1 MNKPKPTVAIFVFSM
16 LLMSSALSAA
26 GEADVTNVTV
36 RKSSDGRFNFNIT
49 VRSNDKGWNYYV
61 DSFEVLSPDGKV
73 LVTHKLLHPHD
84 DEQPFTRDTGN
95 VSLPAGIRKVIVRAH
110 IKPAGYNGATFPVDL
125 P

>member
-1 MNKPKPTVAIFVFSM
+1 MNKFKSMAAACALGILLTSGASAI
-16 LLMSSALSAA
+16 A

-36 RKSSDGRFNFNIT
+36 RKSSNGQFNFNVTI
-49 VRSNDKGWNYYV
+49 RSNDKGWNYYV

-95 VSLPAGIRKVIVRAH
+95 VNIPSGIKKVVVRAH
-110 IKPAGYNGATFPVDL
+110 IKPAGYSGATFPVDL